1 MSRHIVIYPG
11 TFDPLTFGHLDIIQ
25 RASRLGDELIVA
37 VAANAGKGPLLT
49 VEERTDL
56 VTTECRHLSDD
67 GTVKVPVR
75 VLNFSNLLTDFAR
88 EQGASVVIRGLRA
101 VSDFEIEFQMASIN
115 KRLHGDLETVFL
127 MAAEH
132 QHFVASRFV
141 KEVSRYGGDISSF
154 VPASVVRKMKQIGA
168 AHDCNPG

>member
-11 TFDPLTFGHLDIIQ
+11 TSDPLTFGHLDIIQ

-49 VEERTDL
+49 IEERTEL
-56 VTTECRHLSDD
+56 VAAECRRLTDD
-67 GTVKVPVR
+67 GTVTVPVR

-88 EQGASVVIRGLRA
+88 EQGASVIVRGLRA

-154 VPASVVRKMKQIGA
+154 VPASVVRKMKELKELGA
-168 AHDCNPG
+168 AKG

>member
-1 MSRHIVIYPG
+1 MAKRIVIYPG
-11 TFDPLTFGHLDIIQ
+11 TFDPLTYGHMDIIE

-37 VAANAGKGPLLT
+37 VAANAGKNPLLS
-49 VEERTDL
+49 VEDRTEL
-56 VTTECRHLSDD
+56 VAIEANRLQED
-67 GTVKVPVR
+67 GTITTPIR
-75 VLNFSNLLTDFAR
+75 VLNFATLLTNFAR
-88 EQGASVVIRGLRA
+88 EQGASLIVRGLRA

-141 KEVSRYGGDISSF
+141 KEVSKFGGDISSF
-154 VPASVVRKMKQIGA
+154 VPASVVRKMKDLSG
-168 AHDCNPG
+168 H

>member
-1 MSRHIVIYPG
+1 MSRIVIYPG
-11 TFDPLTFGHLDIIQ
+11 TFDPLTFGHIDIIE
-25 RASRLGDELIVA
+25 RATNLGDELIVA

-49 VEERTDL
+49 VEERTEL
-56 VTTECRHLSDD
+56 VAQEVKRLNED
-67 GTVKVPVR
+67 GTITTPIR
-75 VLNFSNLLTDFAR
+75 VLSFTSLLTDLAR
-88 EQGASVVIRGLRA
+88 EQKASIIVRGLRA

-141 KEVSRYGGDISSF
+141 KEVSKYGGDISSF
-154 VPASVVRKMKQIGA
+154 VPASVVRKMNALKV
-168 AHDCNPG
+168 

>member
-1 MSRHIVIYPG
+1 MTKRIVIYPG
-11 TFDPLTFGHLDIIQ
+11 TFDPLTYGHMDIIE

-37 VAANAGKGPLLT
+37 VAANAGKGPLLS
-49 VEERTDL
+49 VEDRTEL
-56 VTTECRHLSDD
+56 VAIEANRLQED
-67 GTVKVPVR
+67 GTITTPIR
-75 VLNFSNLLTDFAR
+75 VLNFSTLLTDFAR
-88 EQGASVVIRGLRA
+88 EQEASVIVRGLRA

-141 KEVSRYGGDISSF
+141 KEVSKFGGDISSF
-154 VPASVVRKMKQIGA
+154 VPASVARKMNEMSRG
-168 AHDCNPG
+168 

>member
-1 MSRHIVIYPG
+1 MSRIVIYPG
-11 TFDPLTFGHLDIIQ
+11 TFDPLTFGHIDIIE

-49 VEERTDL
+49 VEERAEL
-56 VTTECRHLSDD
+56 VAHEAKRLSQD
-67 GTVKVPVR
+67 GTITTPIR
-75 VLNFSNLLTDFAR
+75 VLSFTSLLTDFAR
-88 EQGASVVIRGLRA
+88 EQGASIIVRGLRA

-141 KEVSRYGGDISSF
+141 KEVSKFGGDISSF
-154 VPASVVRKMKQIGA
+154 VPASVVRKMGSLKS
-168 AHDCNPG
+168 